1 MVAKKIDALKIG
13 TFQIAYSMRD
23 EKNMCPVEFICDD
36 ENAPKDN
43 RPEVIFGAAFLFQG
57 VRLNNTAVYFHK
69 RGECYGI
76 VDEIQKKLKS
86 GKVTI
91 EFNSDKILS
100 IKNWIFSIE
109 LGPRADIFFNTWRPI
124 WPRQSYIPLIEKSD
138 FSVLENLILVLF
150 EHQFIPLAMLK
161 I

>member
-1 MVAKKIDALKIG
+1 MKKSIILLLGITMSVTPAFAETFQAAVSKIDALKIG

-100 IKNWIFSIE
+100 IKN
-109 LGPRADIFFNTWRPI
+109 
-124 WPRQSYIPLIEKSD
+124 
-138 FSVLENLILVLF
+138 
-150 EHQFIPLAMLK
+150 
-161 I
+161 